1 MLNEIDLRGG
11 RHRRS
16 GSRGDSRGEYS
27 RGDSRGDSRGEYSRG
42 DSRGDSRS
50 EHSRGDHSRGG
61 ESVTSDSSARKQQQ
75 QQQRQQQYQQQID
88 DDKGKDKEEDEED
101 EPQGALSMSDAE
113 LVGLLKRR
121 PKEVPQL
128 RTKADFLRFFR
139 GVPRR
144 RIQML
149 LNDAFADLD
158 PDQRAAKVQK
168 RLALLFGEH

>member
-1 MLNEIDLRGG
+1 M
-11 RHRRS
+11 
-16 GSRGDSRGEYS
+16 
-27 RGDSRGDSRGEYSRG
+27 
-42 DSRGDSRS
+42 
-50 EHSRGDHSRGG
+50 
-61 ESVTSDSSARKQQQ
+61 TSDSSARKQQQQQQQ

-88 DDKGKDKEEDEED
+88 DDKGKDKDEDED

>member
-1 MLNEIDLRGG
+1 M
-11 RHRRS
+11 
-16 GSRGDSRGEYS
+16 
-27 RGDSRGDSRGEYSRG
+27 
-42 DSRGDSRS
+42 
-50 EHSRGDHSRGG
+50 
-61 ESVTSDSSARKQQQ
+61 TSDSSARKQQQQ

-88 DDKGKDKEEDEED
+88 DDKGKDKDEDEDED